1 MKRLLFWFCFLLIA
15 PLQSAFSAIAID
27 NTSSNFFNNSSSL
40 TVSHTTSNGADRFM
54 LVGVSLWNEDNETVS
69 SVTYGGTG
77 LTRIGSVS
85 NGDDSRVE
93 IWKLLN
99 PAAGTANVAITF
111 SSRVQKGAGAGV
123 MTFTGVDQISPHD
136 TFQSR
141 TGDSDE
147 ASISVSSTSGDLVF
161 VAAASE
167 EQDDPLDIDAGT
179 ERWNVKVSGNN
190 KFAGAGGTR
199 NGSNSTTIR
208 WDLDSS
214 DDWAI
219 AGLSINPSLASA
231 PLPSPRL
238 AYRFDDCTLAAGVTD
253 SAGIYDG
260 TANNTE
266 STDTESRINRSLN
279 LSATGALDW
288 VTVPQSSVNSLNDFS
303 ISVWIKTAVSKSQQ
317 EIFHALGSSD
327 GDDEIEVYLI
337 NGTQVQMNVGG
348 SGTSVSAGK
357 TLTDDNWHHLLVTRD
372 ANQMC
377 LYVDGAF
384 SACHTSGGAGQIST
398 NNASAVV
405 LGQEQDSFGGSFS
418 SSQAYDGYMDEF
430 KIYDEELTSSH
441 ANQIYTNEGGGLNA
455 DGTTRAP
462 ITCSTPLPT
471 PLAEYRLD
479 ESSWTGA
486 GGEVLD
492 NIGSNNASVIDTGSG
507 NVTNITDG
515 KICRAGNIGQNTS
528 TAEQYAIDTTVDID
542 DQVGDVG
549 TISFWYRSSTTWGSD
564 GRKVLLSASTS
575 SPDNKYFFLTEET
588 NGRLRFGL
596 ENTSDADYRYSS
608 SSVFS
613 FGAADWVH
621 LVVTW
626 DMANRQMQLFVNGNQ
641 EVNALI
647 PSNQS
652 IGELLS
658 LYIGDNRSSYVAGEG
673 DDSANGDVDE
683 ILIFDSVL
691 SNSDVSI
698 IYTNQ
703 NTGNNYD
710 GTARGSCAV
719 LSPVADWRFDESTWS
734 NTNDILDTSGND
746 YHGTAFNSSPSSDA
760 QLCNSADLSLAG
772 TTDYLSMNKD
782 AMDGLTDFTIIVWAK
797 TTGTQDSTII
807 SAASGNT
814 GAATNEVVF
823 YFDNNTRFWPTI
835 TASPFNTSTQLGATT
850 SAMRDGD
857 WHQLA
862 WTRTASSSQSC
873 FLFDGVSQGCT
884 THPDGDDSDPV
895 SVALNGLIIGQDQ
908 DVVNGDFDSSQ
919 DWEGKLDEF
928 LIFDQVLT
936 QTQISTIRTNI
947 INSNNWDGTPRSC
960 GAVVDHYSINHDGA
974 GVTCLLENITI
985 SAHDSGHTAVDAQG
999 NTVNLSTTSG
1009 KGDWVGIVSGGTG
1022 LNNGAAGDGAA
1033 SFTFNAGATNAV
1045 LTFVH
1050 PLLSGNTETLAF
1062 NVTDGSITEESGSA
1076 TTVLDDPS
1084 ILYSLAGFRF
1094 IDSLGA
1100 TLIPTQI
1107 SGKASNV
1114 VPNADTLYLQA
1125 VRASDN
1131 DPNVCVAA
1139 LSGLK
1144 TIKLAAQCDNPTSC
1158 VTGQTFNVKSGAN
1171 AAVNIALNN
1180 ASPVT
1185 PTTYSDVDM
1194 LFDGEA
1200 KAPLVLNYSDAG
1212 QMQLHASFTVPA
1224 TSAVL
1229 TGPSNLFV
1237 VRPFA
1242 LGFPSVV
1249 AGAIANPVGDETGPD
1264 ASTGFVSAGSDFD
1277 VNVNAYRY
1285 QAADDDDGTPDGVPD
1300 AGVDVT
1306 NNGITPNFTGSATLS
1321 VDSYTPAS
1329 GVLGSLSG
1337 NTALLLDTYVI
1348 RSGADATAT
1357 LQYDEVGSVSLVA
1370 EHANYLGVSDADINS
1385 QSIKIGRFYPD
1396 HFAMSG
1402 DSVTAACTPLS
1413 GFTYMQ
1419 QPFAQVQY
1427 TLEARPKGVTDATGS
1442 NGRITQNY
1450 DQDDYVSTALLD
1462 PSAEDGNTGVDLSA
1476 RITAYSAANGWQQGV
1491 YSVDRVN
1498 ETTFRRNPSE
1508 VGLEDGPYT
1517 SLQMGVS
1524 VSSELDGR
1532 DFDSAELTMKANDSN
1547 DCAADG
1553 DCDAVG
1559 IGAVQELRY
1568 GRMRIQ
1574 SAHGPE
1580 TEDLAVPF
1588 VTEYWNGTAFI
1599 TNVDDSC
1606 TEHPLSSIRFD
1617 GTAIGPAV
1625 ADRTVT
1631 VGDGTTIGSIS
1642 VTATNATTAAGD
1654 YSLVFSAPGAAAS
1667 GSDNTGYFPVSVI
1680 NVEAWLRYDWDQNGA
1695 ANDNGLPD
1703 ALVTFGRARG
1713 NDRMIFW
1720 QERYQ

>member
-1 MKRLLFWFCFLLIA
+1 MMKRLLFWFCFLLVA

-85 NGDDSRVE
+85 NGNDSRVE

-147 ASISVSSTSGDLVF
+147 ASISVSSASGDLVF

-179 ERWNVKVSGNN
+179 ERWNVKVNGNK

-208 WDLDSS
+208 WDLGDS

-219 AGLSINPSLASA
+219 AGLSINPSLAST

-348 SGTSVSAGK
+348 SGASVSAGK

-384 SACHTSGGAGQIST
+384 AACHTSGGAGQISI

-471 PLAEYRLD
+471 PLAEYRMD
-479 ESSWTGA
+479 ESSWSGVS
-486 GGEVLD
+486 GEVKD
-492 NIGSNNASVIDTGSG
+492 SVNNYDGVAISTQTVA
-507 NVTNITDG
+507 G
-515 KICRAGNIGQNTS
+515 KICRAADLSAPGIGDYLSLNGNVFANQ
-528 TAEQYAIDTTVDID
+528 
-542 DQVGDVG
+542 GDF
-549 TISFWYRSSTTWGSD
+549 TISS
-564 GRKVLLSASTS
+564 
-575 SPDNKYFFLTEET
+575 
-588 NGRLRFGL
+588 
-596 ENTSDADYRYSS
+596 
-608 SSVFS
+608 
-613 FGAADWVH
+613 WVK
-621 LVVTW
+621 T
-626 DMANRQMQLFVNGNQ
+626 
-641 EVNALI
+641 
-647 PSNQS
+647 PKTSNQS
-652 IGELLS
+652 LVSGANSSSMNELIFWMTSGSNFQPHLNNANLGNITINNTLTNYADDLWHHLVWVRSGTQNCLYVDKALQGCRTANSTNINIASNGLIVGQEQDS
-658 LYIGDNRSSYVAGEG
+658 LGGGFVASQAWEG
-673 DDSANGDVDE
+673 LVDE
-683 ILIFDSVL
+683 LIFFDEAL
-691 SNSDVSI
+691 SATDIGTVFDLQDASKNL
-698 IYTNQ
+698 
-703 NTGNNYD
+703 D
-710 GTARGSCAV
+710 GTDRVCVVTAIT
-719 LSPVADWRFDESTWS
+719 PVADWRFDESTWS
-734 NTNDILDTSGND
+734 NNTNEILDASGND

-835 TASPFNTSTQLGATT
+835 TASPFNTNTQLGSTT

-862 WTRTASSSQSC
+862 WTRTASSRQSC

-908 DVVNGDFDSSQ
+908 DVVSGGFDSSQ

-936 QTQISTIRTNI
+936 QTQISTIRSNI
-947 INSNNWDGTPRSC
+947 MNSNNWDGTPRSC

-974 GVTCLLENITI
+974 GVTCLLESITI

-1009 KGDWVGIVSGGTG
+1009 KGDWIGIVSGGTG

-1045 LTFVH
+1045 LTFAH
-1050 PLLSGNTETLAF
+1050 PLLSGDTETFAF

-1114 VPNADTLYLQA
+1114 VPNADALYLQA

-1180 ASPVT
+1180 ASPVI
-1185 PTTYSDVDM
+1185 PTAYSDVDM

-1229 TGPSNLFV
+1229 TGPSNQFV
-1237 VRPFA
+1237 VRPFV

-1249 AGAIANPVGDETGPD
+1249 AGAVANPEGDEAGPD
-1264 ASTGFVSAGSDFD
+1264 ASTGFVSAGSDFN

-1306 NNGITPNFTGSATLS
+1306 NNGITPNFTGTVTLS

-1337 NTALLLDTYVI
+1337 NTALLLNTYVI
-1348 RSGADATAT
+1348 RSGADAIAT

-1385 QSIKIGRFYPD
+1385 QSIKVGRFYPD

-1413 GFTYMQ
+1413 GFTYIQ

-1547 DCAADG
+1547 DCVADG
-1553 DCDAVG
+1553 DCDAAG
-1559 IGAVQELRY
+1559 IGALQELRY

-1580 TEDLAVPF
+1580 TEDLSVPF
-1588 VTEYWNGTAFI
+1588 VTEYWNGTAFV

-1617 GTAIGPAV
+1617 GNAIGPAV

-1631 VGDGTTIGSIS
+1631 VGDGATIGSIS
-1642 VTATNATTAAGD
+1642 VTATNATTAVGD

-1680 NVEAWLRYDWDQNGA
+1680 NVEAWLRYDWDQDGA